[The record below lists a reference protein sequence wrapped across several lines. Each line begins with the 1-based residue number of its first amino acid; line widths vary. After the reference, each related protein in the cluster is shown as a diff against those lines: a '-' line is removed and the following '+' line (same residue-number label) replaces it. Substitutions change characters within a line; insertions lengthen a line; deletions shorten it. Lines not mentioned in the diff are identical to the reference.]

1 MTGVASLLRLASPA
15 LPIGAYAWSSGLEAA
30 IEAGLVYDAASAEVW
45 LAETLALG
53 FARWE
58 GPMLW
63 RLLHADATEFARLD
77 ARFVASRDT
86 RELRQETL
94 ALGASLMR
102 LLVAL
107 GLAPAPAASLPAAW
121 ARAAEAWHVSARDA
135 LTAYAFVQLENQLAV
150 LAKLVPLGQVAC
162 QRLLD
167 RLMPEIEAASIGS
180 ATLPDDALASSLP
193 GLSLLS
199 AAHETQYSRLFRS

>member
-15 LPIGAYAWSSGLEAA
+15 LPIGAYAWSSGLESA
-30 IEAGLVYDAASAEVW
+30 IDAGLVHDAASAETW
-45 LAETLALG
+45 LGDGLALG
-53 FARWE
+53 FGRWE

-77 ARFVASRDT
+77 ARLVASRDT

-94 ALGASLMR
+94 VLGASLMR
-102 LLVAL
+102 LLAAL
-107 GLAPAPAASLPAAW
+107 ELSPLPAQSFPAAW
-121 ARAAEAWHVSARDA
+121 ARAAVLWQVAPHEA

-162 QRLLD
+162 QRLLQT
-167 RLMPEIEAASIGS
+167 LMPRLDEVCAA
-180 ATLPDDALASSLP
+180 ATTLPYDALASSLP
-193 GLSLLS
+193 GLSMLS